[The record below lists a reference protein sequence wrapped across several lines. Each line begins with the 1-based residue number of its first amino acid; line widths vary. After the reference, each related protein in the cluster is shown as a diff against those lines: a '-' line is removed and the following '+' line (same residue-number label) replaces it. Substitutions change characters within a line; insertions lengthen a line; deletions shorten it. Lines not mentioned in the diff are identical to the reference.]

1 VPIVQNAETTGGF
14 ELLSPDLVLRAVEES
29 HGLSLDGTLDSYSS
43 YVNRVYGIRDEGGHR
58 FVAKFYRPGRWSAEA
73 IREEHRY
80 LRDCER
86 EEIPVIAPL
95 PGKDGETLRG
105 VTAGEGD
112 QQQSFLFA
120 LFPRTGGRT
129 FEPETE
135 KDYFRLGS
143 LLGRCHGVGAKG
155 QAPNRVRCDPHAT
168 TAAYIQELLSRGLVH
183 PKWRDDFAAVC
194 RETLALVSPLFAD
207 VIAQRIHGD
216 CHRGNIIDRPGEGLV
231 LIDFDDM
238 MMGPPVQDLWLI
250 LPGSLKD
257 VGRELHVV
265 LEGYSQ
271 FARFDPRTLGLV
283 EPLRFMRMIY
293 FLAWRARQRNDF
305 WFRESFPDWGNE
317 AFWITEIED
326 LRTQQAVIREALE
339 ASSAS

>member
-1 VPIVQNAETTGGF
+1 MQ
-14 ELLSPDLVLRAVEES
+14 AVEES

-43 YVNRVYGIRDEGGHR
+43 YVNRVYGIRTEEGDR
-58 FVAKFYRPGRWSAEA
+58 FVVKFYRPGRWDAEA

-80 LRDCER
+80 LLDCAR

-95 PGKDGETLRG
+95 PGRDGETLCK
-105 VTAGEGD
+105 VTTVDGD
-112 QQQSFLFA
+112 TESSFLFA

-129 FEPETE
+129 FEPESDE
-135 KDYFRLGS
+135 DYHRLGS
-143 LLGRCHGVGAKG
+143 LLGRCHAVGAAS
-155 QAPNRVRCDPHAT
+155 QAANRLRCHPQST
-168 TAAYIQELLSRGLVH
+168 TAAYVRELLSNSLVH
-183 PKWRDDFAAVC
+183 PKWKDDFADVC
-194 RETLALVSPLFAD
+194 QETLRAIEPLFAD
-207 VIAQRIHGD
+207 VPHQRIHGD

-257 VGRELHVV
+257 ARRELTVV
-265 LEGYSQ
+265 LEGYGR
-271 FARFDPRTLGLV
+271 FASFDSRTLGLI

-305 WFRESFPDWGNE
+305 WFRQSYPDWGNE

-326 LRTQQAVIREALE
+326 LRTQQSVIREALD
-339 ASSAS
+339 S